1 MIRRVRYS
9 PQQEEKFLE
18 VLTQPGTVALSWTD
32 IEALTATINTLMPSG
47 RKPRSVYQHLREM
60 VKKHKLDVRLTVGS
74 PQSEAGAHFAYTRT
88 PRIAKPPT
96 VKPETEKPAI
106 VAAPPIVSFVK
117 QDPPPCTEAPS
128 LDASATVSDPV
139 RVTLSLLKS
148 LNQTISV
155 LNQVIPALAQENKD
169 FKNELRDF
177 RDIRD
182 IMERRQCRG

>member
-1 MIRRVRYS
+1 MVRRVRYS
-9 PQQEEKFLE
+9 PQQEEKFFE
-18 VLTQPGTVALSWTD
+18 VLTQPGTAVLNWTD

-60 VKKHKLDVRLTVGS
+60 VKKHKLDVRL
-74 PQSEAGAHFAYTRT
+74 SEAGAHFAYTRT

-106 VAAPPIVSFVK
+106 VAAPPIASFVK

-155 LNQVIPALAQENKD
+155 LNRVIPALAQENKD